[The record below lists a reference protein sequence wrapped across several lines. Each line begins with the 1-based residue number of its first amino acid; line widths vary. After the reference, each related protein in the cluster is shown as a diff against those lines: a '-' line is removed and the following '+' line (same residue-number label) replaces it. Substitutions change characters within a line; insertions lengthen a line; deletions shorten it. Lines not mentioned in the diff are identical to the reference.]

1 MAKDVISTK
10 LEDLLTTISK
20 TYKVSEGDALIVL
33 GAMLAVDYGEEDFYD
48 AVATELEEN
57 GEDYS

>member
-1 MAKDVISTK
+1 MAKDVVQTK

-20 TYKVSEGDALIVL
+20 SYKVSEDDAFVVL
-33 GAMLAVDYGEEDFYD
+33 GALLAVDYGEEDFYD
-48 AVATELEEN
+48 DVATELEEN